1 MRYLHKEAGLTMKQF
16 IDNNKF
22 DNKICFC
29 GRLDPL
35 ARGKILILEGS
46 ECKNVKEFL
55 NTNKTYQFEIIIG
68 IQTKS
73 DDPLGI
79 IENIDINY
87 TNDIIF
93 NLKQLLSNYK
103 LGLFEQKFHN
113 YSSKTINGKPLWEY
127 TKNNINFDNPT
138 HKVNLYSLE
147 IRKNKK
153 YNFNTWRDKII
164 NQIDSIDKNKDFDQK
179 NIIKQWK
186 ELNID
191 DLISIPVEINV
202 SSGFYVRQFVRD
214 LSEKI
219 NYPLLTFDI
228 NRINLFK

>member
-1 MRYLHKEAGLTMKQF
+1 MKYLYKEPGLTMKQF
-16 IDNNKF
+16 IDSNKT
-22 DNKICFC
+22 NGKICFC

-46 ECKNVKEFL
+46 ECKNVKEIL
-55 NTNKTYQFEIIIG
+55 NMNKTYQFEIILG

-79 IENIDINY
+79 IENIDVSN
-87 TNDIIF
+87 TNEIIF
-93 NLKQLLSNYK
+93 NIKQLLSNYK
-103 LGLFEQKFHN
+103 LGSFQQKFHN

-127 TKNNINFDNPT
+127 TKNNVNFDNPT
-138 HKVNLYSLE
+138 HKVNLYSL
-147 IRKNKK
+147 KVKK
-153 YNFNTWRDKII
+153 DKQYNFNTWRDIII
-164 NQIDSIDKNKDFDQK
+164 NQINRIDKNKDFNQK

-186 ELNID
+186 EQNIE
-191 DLISIPVEINV
+191 DLISIPVEISV

-219 NYPLLTFDI
+219 KYPLLTFDI
-228 NRINLFK
+228 NRINYL